1 MSNIEKISKYLS
13 ASKFTKGF
21 EKFFEMGYEGAKS
34 LESIL
39 HKYNIGL
46 SDLGKAIKDAMEVA
60 KQQFLS
66 PQGQRTLNYI
76 EYLYKENRLA
86 SYVSLSKTASNKTVS
101 EVLNIKD
108 KMLDNAF
115 VVEHGTTLI
124 VNIESNNITLTDS
137 QKRKLSDKVFELKP
151 KLLEKFPKTHYVEIN
166 TH

>member
-1 MSNIEKISKYLS
+1 MGNIDKISKYLS

-21 EKFFEMGYEGAKS
+21 EKFFEHGYEGAKA

-39 HKYNIGL
+39 HKNNIGL
-46 SDLGKAIKDAMEVA
+46 SDLGRATKDAIEIA

-66 PQGQRTLNYI
+66 PHGQKTLNYI
-76 EYLYKENRLA
+76 DYLYHENRLA
-86 SYVSLSKTASNKTVS
+86 SYVSVSKTASNKTVS

-115 VVEHGTTLI
+115 VVEHGTTLV
-124 VNIESNNITLTDS
+124 VNIESNTVSLTDS
-137 QKRKLSDKVFELKP
+137 QKRKLSDKVFDLKP